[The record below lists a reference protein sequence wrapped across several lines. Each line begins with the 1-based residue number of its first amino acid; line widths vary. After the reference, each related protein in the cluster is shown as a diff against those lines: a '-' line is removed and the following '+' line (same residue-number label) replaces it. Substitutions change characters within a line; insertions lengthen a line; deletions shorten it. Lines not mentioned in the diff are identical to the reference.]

1 MKVSRDIV
9 KPTVTLVIIALLVSA
24 VVTIVYNITK
34 VDEDGMSA
42 DAIAAASE
50 LLGTE
55 ELEPVTSNVFTEN
68 VKAAAKTA
76 NGQYAVNVT
85 SKGYGGPIE
94 LLVGFDADGKIKG
107 VKIIAASETP
117 GIGSNVTE
125 GDFVNQFVG
134 LSGEIELG
142 KNVDGV
148 AGATISSKAVTA
160 GVNEASQAYET
171 IKAGGNAQAAGEGRN
186 A

>member
-9 KPTVTLVIIALLVSA
+9 KPTITLVAIALLVSA

-42 DAIAAASE
+42 DALAAATE

-55 ELEPVTSNVFTEN
+55 ELEPVTGNAFTEN
-68 VKAAAKTA
+68 VKAAAKTPS
-76 NGQYAVNVT
+76 GEYAVNVAT
-85 SKGYGGPIE
+85 KGYGGPIE
-94 LLVGFDADGKIKG
+94 LLVGFDADGRIKG
-107 VKIIAASETP
+107 VKIVAAAETP

-125 GDFVNQFVG
+125 GNFVDQFVG
-134 LSGEIELG
+134 QSGEFELG

-160 GVNEASQAYET
+160 GVSEASQAYET
-171 IKAGGNAQAAGEGRN
+171 IKAGGKAENPAEGGNA
-186 A
+186 